1 MKKSNFL
8 YGALGLMA
16 LGLASCSSD
25 DLDINVPQTVKNDE
39 TRFVTVQIS
48 APSDVKSRAFENGTE
63 NESYIDRLDFFFYD
77 AAGTPTAEP
86 VTMTLADIKQD
97 VEAGVSYF
105 PTTPNANGSN
115 VTRIYTSVVAAQLT
129 QGQNLPAQIIC
140 IVNGEDQALTEL
152 KNVSLANLID
162 KERTTFRTDS
172 YFTMSNSVYYG
183 QNVLTGQAEQR
194 LCATPINANTQLF
207 STREEAQAAVEASQD
222 EDATNDGAL
231 VDIYVER
238 LAAKIG
244 LTLDGSTVAA
254 YELTDAAN
262 NPVTLTFVPE
272 FWTVNAVDKSEYLT
286 KRYGVENEDGS
297 VNYTPTYGQINQ
309 ALTSGAVAPVW
320 WNDPANFRSY
330 WGSSPAY
337 FDDMYPNVSDDV
349 DDLDGHTNNYGVN
362 YYTYNEVAAQAGRT
376 NDGGIGKQALAADLE
391 THSFKPGEGTG
402 LVLGETPVT
411 YSEGYIYTRESTVSR
426 YRIND
431 IANSNPAAAVPSAV
445 VVGKYTVEGA
455 TTEGGTFFID
465 RNNGSKGT
473 YYGSTSAAKTALYSR
488 MRLVFT
494 NHGTTRA
501 PMDRFTLMHP
511 NKDARDAADV
521 NLAGR
526 LVTLQI
532 TEDNLA
538 GAALYYYQLNE
549 DGTGSY
555 EQITTTN
562 LRDVNAQLLSIGY
575 MDMFAQ
581 GLGFY
586 SVPVRHLNWNNAWY
600 QNGVYDWAS
609 IESGALGIVRNHVY
623 NLTIN
628 KITGLATAL
637 RSPDQP
643 IVPAKDETNQYI
655 AMRLN
660 VLAWNVVAN
669 DWNVDL

>member
-1 MKKSNFL
+1 MKKRLFFGVI
-8 YGALGLMA
+8 GAMA
-16 LGLASCSSD
+16 MSLASCSSD
-25 DLDINVPQTVKNDE
+25 DLDINVPQTVENDE

-77 AAGTPTAEP
+77 AAGTPTAQP
-86 VTMTLADIKQD
+86 VTMTLAQIKQD
-97 VEAGVSYF
+97 VEDGLSYF
-105 PTTPNANGSN
+105 PATANPDGSN

-152 KNVSLANLID
+152 KGVSLADLID

-183 QNVLTGQAEQR
+183 QNVLTGQANQR

-207 STREEAQAAVEASQD
+207 STREEAQQAVNDSQD
-222 EDATNDGAL
+222 DNADNDGAL

-244 LTLDGSTVAA
+244 LTLDGSTVEP
-254 YELTDAAN
+254 YKLTDAAN
-262 NPVTLTFVPE
+262 NEVTLTFVPE

-297 VNYTPTYGQINQ
+297 VNYTPSYGQINQ
-309 ALTSGAVAPVW
+309 ALTGGAVAPVW
-320 WNDPANFRSY
+320 WNDPDNFRSY

-337 FDDMYPNVSDDV
+337 FDNEYPNVSDDV
-349 DDLDGHTNNYGVN
+349 NDLDGYTYDYGVN
-362 YYTYNEVAAQAGRT
+362 YYTYNNVVAQAGRSD
-376 NDGGIGKQALAADLE
+376 DGGIGKQALAADAT
-391 THSFKPGEGTG
+391 THSFATGEGSG
-402 LVLGETPVT
+402 LTLGETTVT
-411 YSEGYIYTRESTVSR
+411 YSTGYIYTREATVSR

-431 IANSNPAAAVPSAV
+431 IENSNPAAAAPSAV

-465 RNNGSKGT
+465 RNNGIKGT
-473 YYGSTSAAKTALYSR
+473 YYGSTNAAKTALYSR

-494 NHGTTRA
+494 NNGTTRA

-511 NKDARDAADV
+511 NKATREAANV

-526 LVTLQI
+526 LVTLQL
-532 TEDNLA
+532 TEANLE

-555 EQITTTN
+555 EQITTAN
-562 LRDVNAQLLSIGY
+562 LKFVNAQLLSIGY

-609 IESGALGIVRNHVY
+609 IQSGALGIVRNHVY

-660 VLAWNVVAN
+660 VLAWNVVGN